1 MLISKLQT
9 ISKNLISEVKLD
21 LKRSFYDDF
30 DLEKF
35 GPTAI
40 VWERWIWKTYF
51 MLQLLKESKGKS
63 IYISADNLL
72 VKSVS
77 LFDLVFKLVEDYKI
91 EFIAIDEIHTFPAWQ
106 EHIKSI
112 IDSFPK
118 LKLIVSGSSHLDLY
132 KQTATLQR
140 RLYNFPITTLNFAEF
155 LRFFKNKT
163 LPEFTFEEII
173 ENYKQISF
181 DLAEKVDLEDFK
193 EYLSYG
199 FYPYAINKKETYH
212 TLLLKNL
219 QKVILEDIPT
229 FLNFT
234 TSTLSKLEK
243 LFYFVANTLPSNLNY
258 SWLAKKLNISKDLL
272 ETVIFYLDKIWVLNL
287 AIRSNKLSDILR
299 KEFKIFL
306 WNPNMYFAYLDK
318 PSAGIIRESFVLKIL
333 KNINYKNLGF
343 TDIILPNYWDFLF
356 EYKGKRYL
364 FEVGWANKT
373 NKQIKWIK
381 NSFVIADDI
390 LIWEDNKIPMWL
402 LGLIST
408 PGLNI

>member
-1 MLISKLQT
+1 MKKALYPGTFDPITNGHTDIIKRATHIFDEVIVAVAASKAKKPMFSCEKRVELVQMTIENLNGVVVKPFNTLLVDFAKKQGITNIIRGLRAVSDFEYELQMGYAN
-9 ISKNLISEVKLD
+9 SSLDKNIE
-21 LKRSFYDDF
+21 
-30 DLEKF
+30 
-35 GPTAI
+35 TM
-40 VWERWIWKTYF
+40 YF
-51 MLQLLKESKGKS
+51 MPTLENAFISSSVVRSLLPFGGK
-63 IYISADNLL
+63 
-72 VKSVS
+72 V
-77 LFDLVFKLVEDYKI
+77 
-91 EFIAIDEIHTFPAWQ
+91 
-106 EHIKSI
+106 
-112 IDSFPK
+112 
-118 LKLIVSGSSHLDLY
+118 SHLV
-132 KQTATLQR
+132 
-140 RLYNFPITTLNFAEF
+140 P
-155 LRFFKNKT
+155 
-163 LPEFTFEEII
+163 
-173 ENYKQISF
+173 
-181 DLAEKVDLEDFK
+181 
-193 EYLSYG
+193 
-199 FYPYAINKKETYH
+199 
-212 TLLLKNL
+212 
-219 QKVILEDIPT
+219 KVILEDIPT

-373 NKQIKWIK
+373 NKQVKWIK

-402 LGLIST
+402 LGLIS
-408 PGLNI
+408 